1 MISDDLS
8 NWNLTLFQK
17 TLLSLRIGFHQL
29 NYDDLSVLIGSNL
42 HRLYIDIYH
51 QQPSINFN
59 YLGNLFMSLTP
70 KIKQFNCDY
79 QGIQI
84 CLDEIKRAHRLFR
97 NIQLIQSH
105 SPDIIRLTCR
115 DMI

>member
-8 NWNLTLFQK
+8 NWNLRIFKK
-17 TLLSLRIGFHQL
+17 TLSSLRIGFYQL

-51 QQPSINFN
+51 EQPSINFT
-59 YLGNLFMSLTP
+59 YLGTLIISLTS
-70 KIKQFNCDY
+70 KLKQFDCEY
-79 QGIQI
+79 RGIDVS
-84 CLDEIKRAHRLFR
+84 LDDIQHSHRLFR
-97 NIQLIQSH
+97 NIQSLESH
-105 SPDIIRLTCR
+105 SYDIIRLSCR